1 MTNKT
6 NNHINIPTH
15 RRVMPTIIFTHIK
28 GVSPSPLLDV
38 NVSVDH
44 SKPED
49 AAHIYFY
56 NAIWSKYN
64 KFDKK

>member
-1 MTNKT
+1 MAGVTEIKEPGFQEAFWNWWDSLDK
-6 NNHINIPTH
+6 NIKD
-15 RRVMPTIIFTHIK
+15 RFK
-28 GVSPSPLLDV
+28 
-38 NVSVDH
+38 NYQ
-44 SKPED
+44 ED